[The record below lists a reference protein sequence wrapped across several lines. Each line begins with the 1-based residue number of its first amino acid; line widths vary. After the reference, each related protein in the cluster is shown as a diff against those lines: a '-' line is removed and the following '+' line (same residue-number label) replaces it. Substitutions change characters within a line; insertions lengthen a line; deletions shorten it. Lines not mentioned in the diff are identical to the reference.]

1 MMLTRR
7 VTLATPGPEEER
19 VPDPLPPEASDPT
32 AESDGARDER
42 GVGTFLYRMA
52 LASVGALV
60 LAQEELEN
68 RFRKLRG
75 AGGPEE
81 SAAPPVEERAPEGAA
96 DGKPRRTLA
105 EHIDQTVNRVLHS
118 LHVPTRGDV
127 EDLSRRVEELTRRVQ
142 SLRR

>member
-1 MMLTRR
+1 M
-7 VTLATPGPEEER
+7 AEPE
-19 VPDPLPPEASDPT
+19 VDPKHDPD
-32 AESDGARDER
+32 GGRGDER

-60 LAQEELEN
+60 LAQEEIEN

-75 AGGPEE
+75 ADGGPAEGTE
-81 SAAPPVEERAPEGAA
+81 GATAAPPAEERSPEPPA
-96 DGKPRRTLA
+96 DGKPRKTLA

-127 EDLSRRVEELTRRVQ
+127 EDLTRQVEELSRRVQ